1 MNCSI
6 IIIKHLYI
14 KNKIIIII
22 IIMINYKNIV
32 FRDFQMH

>member
-14 KNKIIIII
+14 RNKIIIII
-22 IIMINYKNIV
+22 IIMINYKTIV
-32 FRDFQMH
+32 FRDCQMH

>member
-14 KNKIIIII
+14 KNRIIIII
-22 IIMINYKNIV
+22 IIMINNKNIV
-32 FRDFQMH
+32 FRDCQMH